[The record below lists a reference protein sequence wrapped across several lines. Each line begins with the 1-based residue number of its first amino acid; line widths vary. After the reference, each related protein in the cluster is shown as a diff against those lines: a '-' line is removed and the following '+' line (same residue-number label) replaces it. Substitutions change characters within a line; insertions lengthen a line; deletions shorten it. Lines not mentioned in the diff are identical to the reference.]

1 MLSICRVLASAGWTV
16 RTLCT
21 TAFDT
26 PDPDPVKWHETAG
39 LRLGL
44 TRLVACRRPI
54 WRCEA
59 DGIEHYLVDT
69 GTLASM
75 GWEDAYGADYEA
87 ALDALLPG
95 LRVDVLLTYGGSPRL
110 HRMRAKIRATGASVV
125 LGLRNHG
132 YFSPGAMLNTD
143 RGLAPSLY
151 LARKYADFHRHPVDG
166 LPPPLIEADIVPS
179 ARDPVFFTFVNPVQR
194 KGMFFFIRLADELS
208 RRRPDIPLLILDAHG
223 RAAQMVGAA
232 AQRGIDLRRHANIM
246 LAPKVAA
253 PREFLRVT
261 RAVLMPSLWEEPFG
275 RVAAEAQLAG
285 IPAIVSDRGGLP
297 EAVGD
302 GGFVLPIPA
311 KVSADAKTLPPASA
325 VLPWIELIERLA
337 DDDAFHVQACRDAAQ
352 AGERYREPVLH
363 PRYVQYFT
371 SLVSRR

>member
-26 PDPDPVKWHETAG
+26 PD
-39 LRLGL
+39 
-44 TRLVACRRPI
+44 
-54 WRCEA
+54 
-59 DGIEHYLVDT
+59 
-69 GTLASM
+69 
-75 GWEDAYGADYEA
+75 
-87 ALDALLPG
+87 
-95 LRVDVLLTYGGSPRL
+95 
-110 HRMRAKIRATGASVV
+110 
-125 LGLRNHG
+125 
-132 YFSPGAMLNTD
+132 
-143 RGLAPSLY
+143 
-151 LARKYADFHRHPVDG
+151 
-166 LPPPLIEADIVPS
+166 PLIEADIVPS

-352 AGERYREPVLH
+352 AGERYREAVLH